1 MPQDGFTKK
10 DWKLFR
16 EKLPEW
22 QEAYMERLCQEYIEI
37 LNRDENASDRFWTL
51 EKRIWK
57 DKKKAGVQVEMSRSE
72 MIYNIMS
79 LLKEGAIQMEDLK
92 EFSEELKET
101 VRFFAER
108 FR

>member
-16 EKLPEW
+16 EKLPGW
-22 QEAYMERLCQEYIEI
+22 QEAYMERLCREYIEI

-57 DKKKAGVQVEMSRSE
+57 DKKKAGVQVETSRSE

-79 LLKEGAIQMEDLK
+79 LLKEGAIQMEDLA
-92 EFSEELKET
+92 EFSEEMKET
-101 VRFFAER
+101 VKFFAER